1 MAGRTRR
8 DLESEF
14 QDVLKAEPA
23 SAEHGNDLP
32 EPLRSK
38 QRRSSPAEVDRVN
51 GKRQQPCRA
60 VAELNASFLI
70 GSRQL
75 GDLLLKRVRVGIK
88 DARRRHSRAEIT
100 EGAFGGTERDL
111 NVDAQIVHTRLTV
124 YRVRIKDRALSV
136 WYHFHSQL
144 ACARPVKFAEKD
156 ALPSSEHQA
165 AVFH

>member
-124 YRVRIKDRALSV
+124 YRVQDQGQSAVSLVPLSLAARVRA
-136 WYHFHSQL
+136 
-144 ACARPVKFAEKD
+144 ARQIRRKRRPGIVR
-156 ALPSSEHQA
+156 
-165 AVFH
+165 